1 MSEADFDQDIPR
13 MEDPPEGGQ
22 DDPPH
27 PNPGGEGQNG
37 DAPPQGPPAPQ
48 GGGNGE
54 VPNPGPQEG
63 GGDGGEDPPAEG
75 LPNPGEPNPDNDPP
89 PRPEQAPNG
98 DPAPGP
104 GVEDD
109 PQQENENDEDDVDN
123 DADDDDVPEGGGD
136 DGPNN
141 GGAPPPGPGDPPP
154 QANAGNFGG
163 QNGGAPHA
171 PPNGD
176 VPHPRRAQANQGRG
190 QQRRQPPPQPGR
202 PNHQRGANFNG
213 RVPPGGG
220 AGHTGNT
227 DGMNKLLSMSKQV
240 ENPDSYQQVQM
251 LADTVAI
258 TLGNLSKLVTDPVPD
273 KVAIVNTFKALAP
286 VVGQVQKEATASH
299 QRAQNHF
306 RKKCME
312 RIPPQC
318 EETRSLPLAH
328 KTNISPFGKEDRV
341 RSSARCREFIRQIFN
356 SAPELTHAQY
366 QQMFLRH
373 TTGRANAMLYDLSR
387 DGADLE
393 DFVCALESDYAQLCT
408 AEEAHMKLSTISF
421 NPAKQNIQELAQDI
435 RGFAQM
441 ATRHDPEDVKLNNEK
456 ALAKQTLTRCLP
468 TRLRLEVE
476 KEQRR
481 LSSLGRPPWSYSDF
495 TQQVENIR
503 QQLEMEKADSRVQ
516 RVKEKQHYLE
526 DNVSSVNSVRAQDME
541 NQSVLNMTQAA
552 EALAAQQ
559 YLDRMNQV
567 AEQNQ
572 VSIPLPPAPNVNV
585 GPRYYPLGKAPFPP
599 RSPSLGAKQGP
610 KVYNQAAVQPGFRQT
625 QPRNQ
630 SNNRAPGDRRFQGA
644 SPSPNRQGGRGRN
657 NYQGNNNQGP
667 GQRGDPQRPASAILP
682 QSQYIPL
689 RQLNVQPGECMRCG
703 LEGHRAFGEGS
714 DQCPLAGKP
723 LTTACPACTKGG
735 HFAADCPRKL
745 YSKN

>member
-1 MSEADFDQDIPR
+1 MSEADFDQDFAR
-13 MEDPPEGGQ
+13 MENQLPGEGDPPN
-22 DDPPH
+22 
-27 PNPGGEGQNG
+27 PNPPGEAPDG
-37 DAPPQGPPAPQ
+37 DGPPQGPPAP
-48 GGGNGE
+48 
-54 VPNPGPQEG
+54 PAG
-63 GGDGGEDPPAEG
+63 GGDDPDPGPPAEEAAGGGDPPAEG

-123 DADDDDVPEGGGD
+123 DADDDDVHEGGGD

-141 GGAPPPGPGDPPP
+141 GGPPPPGPGDPPP
-154 QANAGNFGG
+154 QANAGNFGN
-163 QNGGAPHA
+163 QNGGAPRA
-171 PPNGD
+171 PPDGD
-176 VPHPRRAQANQGRG
+176 IPHPRRAQANQGRG
-190 QQRRQPPPQPGR
+190 QQRRQPPPNPGR
-202 PNHQRGANFNG
+202 PNHQRGANING
-213 RVPPGGG
+213 RVPAGGG
-220 AGHTGNT
+220 TGHTGNT
-227 DGMNKLLSMSKQV
+227 DGMKKLLNMSKEV

-258 TLGNLSKLVTDPVPD
+258 TLGNLSKLVNDPVPD
-273 KVAIVNTFKALAP
+273 RAAIVNTFKALEP

-312 RIPPQC
+312 ALPKQC
-318 EETRSLPLAH
+318 EETIPLPLAH
-328 KTNISPFGKEDRV
+328 KTNIPPFGKDDKI

-356 SAPELTHAQY
+356 SAPGLTHEQY

-393 DFVCALESDYAQLCT
+393 EFVCALESDYAQLCT

-441 ATRHDPEDVKLNNEK
+441 ATRHDHKDVKLDNEK

-481 LSSLGRPPWSYSDF
+481 LSSLGRPPWSYSTF

-503 QQLEMEKADSRVQ
+503 QQLEMEKTETRVQ
-516 RVKEKQHYLE
+516 RLKEKQHYLE
-526 DNVSSVNSVRAQDME
+526 DNVSSVNSVRAQAGG
-541 NQSVLNMTQAA
+541 NQSVLSITSAA
-552 EALAAQQ
+552 EAMAAQE
-559 YLDRMNQV
+559 YMDRMNQV
-567 AEQNQ
+567 AEQERVNP
-572 VSIPLPPAPNVNV
+572 SPPPMPAANV

-599 RSPSLGAKQGP
+599 RSPSVGARQGT
-610 KVYNQAAVQPGFRQT
+610 KVYNPAGNQQGFRQN
-625 QPRNQ
+625 QPRNL
-630 SNNRAPGDRRFQGA
+630 SNNRAPGDRRFQGS
-644 SPSPNRQGGRGRN
+644 SPSPNRQGGRGRA
-657 NYQGNNNQGP
+657 NYPGNNNRGP
-667 GQRGDPQRPASAILP
+667 GPRGDPQRPASAILP
-682 QSQYIPL
+682 QSEYIPL
-689 RQLNVQPGECMRCG
+689 RLLNVQPGECMRCG

-735 HFAADCPRKL
+735 HFAADCPRKP